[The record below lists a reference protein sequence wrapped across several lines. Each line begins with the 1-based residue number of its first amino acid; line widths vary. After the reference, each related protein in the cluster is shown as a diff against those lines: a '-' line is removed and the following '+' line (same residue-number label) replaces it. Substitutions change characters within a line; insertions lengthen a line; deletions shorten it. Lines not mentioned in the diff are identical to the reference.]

1 MSSVKMSYEKQM
13 RIANEVVER
22 NAFDPS
28 ELFFLANDETARK
41 QSDRRKGNE
50 SD

>member
-1 MSSVKMSYEKQM
+1 M
-13 RIANEVVER
+13 RITNEVVER